1 MGHSRRFRLRNYID
15 ELETLRENL
24 EAFGETAG
32 IEQPCLFRLNLALDE
47 LFTNVVTCGYE
58 DRKIHYVDVELRA
71 SEKELTIIII
81 DDGIPFNPL
90 PTEPPD
96 TKCAVEK
103 RKVGGLG
110 IHLVKQLM
118 DHLGYRR
125 ENGRN
130 IVTLI
135 KKREIPPEPS
145 E

>member
-1 MGHSRRFRLRNYID
+1 MGHARRFRLRNHID

-32 IEQPCLFRLNLALDE
+32 ITRRCLFRLNLALDE

-58 DRKIHYVDVELRA
+58 DRNIHFVDVELRA
-71 SEKELTIIII
+71 DEKELTITII
-81 DDGIPFNPL
+81 DDGVPFNPL

-96 TKCAVEK
+96 TGCAVEK

-118 DHLGYRR
+118 DALNYRR
-125 ENGRN
+125 EKGQN
-130 IVTLI
+130 IVTLT
-135 KKREIPPEPS
+135 KKREIPPES
-145 E
+145 TD